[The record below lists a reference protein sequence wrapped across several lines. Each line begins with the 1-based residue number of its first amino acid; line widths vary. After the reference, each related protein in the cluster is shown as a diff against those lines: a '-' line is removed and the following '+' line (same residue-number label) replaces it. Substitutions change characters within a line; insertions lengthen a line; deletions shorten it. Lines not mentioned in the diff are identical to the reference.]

1 MRKRSLSLTG
11 IILGLILALTCF
23 SPAAYCA
30 DDVQPV
36 YGEYSDETGYFYFV
50 DDEADLFG
58 KGEEAAL
65 EDVLKPIADKYG
77 NAGIVTIDEDY
88 YNDTE
93 DYADA
98 YIDMM
103 FGDDNSVVFF
113 IDMDTRTLTLWSD
126 GDIQRTVQSVGTTI
140 TDNVYRYAS
149 DGNYYT
155 TAEKAMEQVY
165 TKLEGGRI
173 AAPMKILSNLSI
185 SVVLALLLTYII
197 AICVSA
203 SFKASAEELL
213 SGIENR
219 YAFDDKKI
227 IFTHKTR
234 EYSPRNSG
242 SGSGGGGGGHS
253 GGGGSH
259 GF

>member
-93 DYADA
+93 DYAD
-98 YIDMM
+98 
-103 FGDDNSVVFF
+103 V
-113 IDMDTRTLTLWSD
+113 R
-126 GDIQRTVQSVGTTI
+126 R
-140 TDNVYRYAS
+140 
-149 DGNYYT
+149 
-155 TAEKAMEQVY
+155 
-165 TKLEGGRI
+165 
-173 AAPMKILSNLSI
+173 
-185 SVVLALLLTYII
+185 
-197 AICVSA
+197 
-203 SFKASAEELL
+203 
-213 SGIENR
+213 
-219 YAFDDKKI
+219 
-227 IFTHKTR
+227 
-234 EYSPRNSG
+234 
-242 SGSGGGGGGHS
+242 
-253 GGGGSH
+253 
-259 GF
+259 